1 MAIFQVPPMLKKKK
15 KGAKKM
21 VSKEVTEFMPN
32 KHKSSSS
39 VKLSIQRKAEVVIR
53 RPRQK

>member
-1 MAIFQVPPMLKKKK
+1 VNGYLPSSTDAEKK
-15 KGAKKM
+15 KGQKKM

>member
-1 MAIFQVPPMLKKKK
+1 MAIFQVPPMLKKK
-15 KGAKKM
+15 GAKKKM